1 MSVPMP
7 RNLGG
12 GGLYDPVTGLYDSL
26 GWIAKHELGIDV
38 TKQESDGYYA
48 LRRRFGLTR
57 DQLVELYRIN
67 DLTERKIDAFRKICN
82 RLKVEIR

>member
-1 MSVPMP
+1 MP

-12 GGLYDPVTGLYDSL
+12 GGLYDPATGLYDSL

-38 TKQESDGYYA
+38 TKQEADGYYA
-48 LRRRFGLTR
+48 LRRHFGLTR

-67 DLTERKIDAFRKICN
+67 DLTERKINAFRKICN
-82 RLKVEIR
+82 RLKVDIR